1 MTSSTNAHRN
11 QKILFFKKPKSPSS
25 SFDGAG
31 PFFFLSFWGW
41 ADLSDEN
48 FWLAFFPTRL
58 AVSRFLGKTTKKI
71 HENFRF

>member
-31 PFFFLSFWGW
+31 PFFFCLFGAGLTCPMRIFGW
-41 ADLSDEN
+41 PFSQHDWRSP
-48 FWLAFFPTRL
+48 AF
-58 AVSRFLGKTTKKI
+58 
-71 HENFRF
+71 